1 MPIHINLLAEAQA
14 AEELRRRDPV
24 KRSMQFSGVTL
35 GLILLWCVV
44 AQAQIMRANT
54 EFKRNESRWNAI
66 STKHAEVTANLAKSG
81 EIERNLTSLD
91 RLSTNRFLMGSTL
104 DALQQTVVDKVQAVR
119 VKTEQVFTF
128 IEPVPAKTNV
138 SKVTPGKPAAAVE
151 KTAITIEAKDWRP
164 SDQNYN
170 KFKEAIA
177 KYPIFQTNLSKPDS
191 LRLTSLSKPSYD
203 PSDPVAAF
211 VTFTLE
217 MQFPEIRRHE

>member
-24 KRSMQFSGVTL
+24 KRSLQLSGVTI
-35 GLILLWCVV
+35 GLILLWCIA
-44 AQAQIMRANT
+44 AQAQIMRANA
-54 EFKRNESRWNAI
+54 EFKRNESRWDAI
-66 STKHAEVTANLAKSG
+66 ANKHAEVTANLAKSG
-81 EIERNLTSLD
+81 EIERNLIALD

-104 DALQQTVVDKVQAVR
+104 DALQRIVVDKVQAVR
-119 VKTEQVFTF
+119 VKTDQVFTF
-128 IEPVPAKTNV
+128 IEPVAAKTNA

-164 SDQNYN
+164 GDQNYN
-170 KFKEAIA
+170 KFKEEIA